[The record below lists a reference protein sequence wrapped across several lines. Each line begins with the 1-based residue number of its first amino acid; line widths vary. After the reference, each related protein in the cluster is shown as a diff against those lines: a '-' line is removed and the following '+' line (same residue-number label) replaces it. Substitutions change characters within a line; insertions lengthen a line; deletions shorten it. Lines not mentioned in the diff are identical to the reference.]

1 MYRMSSHKYTKR
13 HGRRHSANHSKGS
26 RRRVFRLRGGDKDA
40 SGFLETVSN
49 SFKAFVTPSKPT
61 EQPVVTESPVVTEQ
75 PIVAESPVVTESPIA
90 TEQPVVTESPTE
102 QTPPLSDSR
111 EKELE
116 DQIDEL
122 NLRLEKANENV
133 INKLALKFR
142 EFVQTMLSSDTDESE
157 SEGEGEEESEGED
170 EGEEGE
176 ESEKEEES
184 DEDTDMENEL
194 RNETNK

>member
-1 MYRMSSHKYTKR
+1 M
-13 HGRRHSANHSKGS
+13 
-26 RRRVFRLRGGDKDA
+26 
-40 SGFLETVSN
+40 E
-49 SFKAFVTPSKPT
+49 P
-61 EQPVVTESPVVTEQ
+61 PVVTESPSAMEP
-75 PIVAESPVVTESPIA
+75 PI
-90 TEQPVVTESPTE
+90 VTESPTE

-157 SEGEGEEESEGED
+157 SESDGEESENEEGEEESDKG
-170 EGEEGE
+170 
-176 ESEKEEES
+176 EES

>member
-1 MYRMSSHKYTKR
+1 M
-13 HGRRHSANHSKGS
+13 
-26 RRRVFRLRGGDKDA
+26 
-40 SGFLETVSN
+40 
-49 SFKAFVTPSKPT
+49 
-61 EQPVVTESPVVTEQ
+61 
-75 PIVAESPVVTESPIA
+75 
-90 TEQPVVTESPTE
+90 
-102 QTPPLSDSR
+102 SDSR

-157 SEGEGEEESEGED
+157 SESDGEESENEEGEEESDKG
-170 EGEEGE
+170 
-176 ESEKEEES
+176 EES

>member
-1 MYRMSSHKYTKR
+1 
-13 HGRRHSANHSKGS
+13 
-26 RRRVFRLRGGDKDA
+26 
-40 SGFLETVSN
+40 
-49 SFKAFVTPSKPT
+49 
-61 EQPVVTESPVVTEQ
+61 
-75 PIVAESPVVTESPIA
+75 VAESPGA
-90 TEQPVVTESPTE
+90 MESPTE
-102 QTPPLSDSR
+102 QTAGLSDSR

-157 SEGEGEEESEGED
+157 SEGEGEEESEEGEKS
-170 EGEEGE
+170 EEGE
-176 ESEKEEES
+176 GEES

>member
-1 MYRMSSHKYTKR
+1 M
-13 HGRRHSANHSKGS
+13 
-26 RRRVFRLRGGDKDA
+26 
-40 SGFLETVSN
+40 E
-49 SFKAFVTPSKPT
+49 P
-61 EQPVVTESPVVTEQ
+61 PVVTESPSAMEP
-75 PIVAESPVVTESPIA
+75 PI
-90 TEQPVVTESPTE
+90 VTESPTE

-157 SEGEGEEESEGED
+157 SEGEGEGEEES

-176 ESEKEEES
+176 ESEKGEES

>member
-1 MYRMSSHKYTKR
+1 M
-13 HGRRHSANHSKGS
+13 
-26 RRRVFRLRGGDKDA
+26 
-40 SGFLETVSN
+40 
-49 SFKAFVTPSKPT
+49 
-61 EQPVVTESPVVTEQ
+61 
-75 PIVAESPVVTESPIA
+75 
-90 TEQPVVTESPTE
+90 ESPTE

-176 ESEKEEES
+176 EGEESDKGEES

>member
-1 MYRMSSHKYTKR
+1 
-13 HGRRHSANHSKGS
+13 
-26 RRRVFRLRGGDKDA
+26 
-40 SGFLETVSN
+40 
-49 SFKAFVTPSKPT
+49 
-61 EQPVVTESPVVTEQ
+61 
-75 PIVAESPVVTESPIA
+75 
-90 TEQPVVTESPTE
+90 
-102 QTPPLSDSR
+102 LSDSR

-157 SEGEGEEESEGED
+157 SEGEGEEESEEGEKS
-170 EGEEGE
+170 EEGE
-176 ESEKEEES
+176 GEES